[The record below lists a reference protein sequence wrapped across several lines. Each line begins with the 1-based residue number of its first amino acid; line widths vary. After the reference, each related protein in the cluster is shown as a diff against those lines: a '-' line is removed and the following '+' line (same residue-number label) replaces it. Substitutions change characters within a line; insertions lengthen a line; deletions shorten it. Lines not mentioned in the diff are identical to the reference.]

1 LEFTSARAAVKFD
14 GLAKEVIHRFKY
26 GRNEWFEPF
35 LSELLIEAAVPELKY
50 APVDIIV
57 PIPLHPRKRRARG
70 FNQAERLAQRLSRA
84 TNFRVDTTLLK
95 RVRDTTPQAGLDRED
110 RMENVKNAF
119 EFSGPM
125 KLSGQRV
132 LLVDDVLTTGL
143 TASACAKQLRKNGA
157 GEVFVWTVA
166 RGGLS

>member
-1 LEFTSARAAVKFD
+1 
-14 GLAKEVIHRFKY
+14 
-26 GRNEWFEPF
+26 
-35 LSELLIEAAVPELKY
+35 
-50 APVDIIV
+50 
-57 PIPLHPRKRRARG
+57 
-70 FNQAERLAQRLSRA
+70 
-84 TNFRVDTTLLK
+84 LLK